1 MPLMSLISI
10 ARSALQS
17 QTVRNL
23 VGSRTIDI
31 LADLSLPETEEQD
44 ENQNIVVR
52 WLTGLGKRLGG
63 FLLNIVERVVSW
75 LLSNAWSVIV
85 EASYTI
91 ANFDW
96 NQTDASLRS
105 AITANNVQI
114 AGALGQALG
123 TGSVWLVSVALATG
137 ASLKFPVLGGKVALA
152 LAEEGGEE
160 IRGQVVSLLN
170 TTRGALARNAVLGTM
185 LTLRRL
191 RLFGLAP
198 ITQQREPWSIA
209 GAIEERIEGIDNE
222 LLRAFVENFVEG
234 AVDAIIEVGYVV
246 SYAIDDY
253 YASSKMANET
263 MFGEQRA
270 VKVIPDR
277 ANEEEFITLRGPQE
291 LLKQNVQTAL
301 TTHTWV
307 HNRDLG
313 QLVGQPAQDWLRAG
327 TQRRKLTIVFK
338 SKENPPWVAAPGQ
351 PRVKEVTYTI
361 PEPDIGLTWQKI
373 KTAAKHYTWGKFRA
387 TANLDNGRQM
397 AVYGATEAEAER
409 KLRELLTLSSGNLLT
424 LSVSEE
430 KDRHPNLRKEA
441 REMYPAYATLLI
453 RRSTAELTGTNDLSG
468 NNYAEELRR
477 IELWP
482 DTQPENTPALQ

>member
-1 MPLMSLISI
+1 MSLISI
-10 ARSALQS
+10 AQNALQS

-23 VGSRTIDI
+23 IGERVIDI
-31 LADLSLPETEEQD
+31 FADLSVPETEERD
-44 ENQNIVVR
+44 EEGNPIQR
-52 WLTGLGKRLGG
+52 WVNDMTSRLVG
-63 FLLNIVERVVSW
+63 FITNTIQRAVSW
-75 LLSNAWSVIV
+75 FISNAWSTIV
-85 EASYTI
+85 EAGYTI
-91 ANFDW
+91 FNFDW
-96 NQTDASLRS
+96 NQTDAALQS
-105 AITANNVQI
+105 AINANNVQI

-137 ASLKFPVLGGKVALA
+137 ASLKFPVLGGKIALA

-170 TTRGALARNAVLGTM
+170 TTRGALARNSVLGTM

-191 RLFGLAP
+191 RLFGLVP
-198 ITQQREPWSIA
+198 ITEQREPWSIA
-209 GAIEERIEGIDNE
+209 SAVEERIESIDNE
-222 LLRAFVENFVEG
+222 MLRAFVENFVEG
-234 AVDAIIEVGYVV
+234 AVDALIEVGYVV
-246 SYAIDDY
+246 SYAIDDFY
-253 YASSKMANET
+253 STSRLANET
-263 MFGEQRA
+263 MFGEERA
-270 VKVIPDR
+270 VKVYPDR
-277 ANEEEFITLRGPQE
+277 NNEEEFITIRGPQQ

-301 TTHTWV
+301 TSHRWV

-313 QLVGQPAQDWLRAG
+313 QLVGQPAEDWVRAG
-327 TQRRKLTIVFK
+327 MQRRKLTIVFK
-338 SKENPPWVAAPGQ
+338 SKESPPWIAAPGQ

-361 PEPDIGLTWQKI
+361 PEPDLGLTWTKI

-387 TANLDNGRQM
+387 TANLNNGRQM

-409 KLRELLTLSSGNLLT
+409 KLRELLPLSTGELLT

-468 NNYAEELRR
+468 NNYRQELRR

-482 DTQPENTPALQ
+482 DTEPPNSPPLQ

>member
-1 MPLMSLISI
+1 MSLISI
-10 ARSALQS
+10 TRNALQS

-23 VGSRTIDI
+23 IGERAIDI
-31 LADLSLPETEEQD
+31 LADLALPETEEQD
-44 ENQNIVVR
+44 ENQNPITR
-52 WLTGLGKRLGG
+52 WLGGLAKRLPG
-63 FLLNIVERVVSW
+63 FLLNIVERAVSW

-85 EASYTI
+85 EAAFTI
-91 ANFDW
+91 VNFDW
-96 NQTDASLRS
+96 NQTDTALRA

-123 TGSVWLVSVALATG
+123 TGSVWLVSIALATG
-137 ASLKFPVLGGKVALA
+137 ATLKFPVLGGKVALA

-198 ITQQREPWSIA
+198 ITEQREPWSIA
-209 GAIEERIEGIDNE
+209 SAVEERIERIGNE
-222 LLRAFVENFVEG
+222 ALRAFAENFIEG

-246 SYAIDDY
+246 SYAIDDFY
-253 YASSKMANET
+253 STSRLANET
-263 MFGEQRA
+263 MFGEDRT

-277 ANEEEFITLRGPQE
+277 NNEEEFITIRGPQQ

-301 TTHTWV
+301 TAHRWV

-313 QLVGQPAQDWLRAG
+313 QLVGQPAEDWVQAG
-327 TQRRKLTIVFK
+327 MQRRKLTIVFK
-338 SKENPPWVAAPGQ
+338 SKEAPPWIAAPGQ

-361 PEPDIGLTWQKI
+361 PEPELGLTWQKI

-387 TANLDNGRQM
+387 TANLNNGRQM

-409 KLRELLTLSSGNLLT
+409 KLRELLELSQGELLT

-453 RRSTAELTGTNDLSG
+453 RRSTAEITGTNDLSG

-482 DTQPENTPALQ
+482 DQEPPNTPALQ